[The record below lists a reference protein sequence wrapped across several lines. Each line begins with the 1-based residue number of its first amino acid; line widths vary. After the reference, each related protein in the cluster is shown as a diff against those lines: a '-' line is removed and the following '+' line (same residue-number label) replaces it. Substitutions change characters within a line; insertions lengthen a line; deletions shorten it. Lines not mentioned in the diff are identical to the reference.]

1 MSKLLSRFFFL
12 IFILFISPWWYLYD
26 IPGASYLLDFISQG
40 QIWIVE
46 FFNKYLFKVKDTL
59 NQNGGGSGD
68 TSYAWAQ
75 FYTFIFLSI
84 CGSLIWTLVD
94 RKKER
99 NYKTLNFW
107 LRTIIRYHLAIVSL
121 SYGIHKLFALQ
132 MPFPNLSQLATPLGD
147 YLPMR
152 LSWMFIGYSTPYQ
165 IFSGVMETIVGLLL
179 LNRKTVTTGVLLGI
193 GVFANVFM
201 LNLCYDIPVKQYSM
215 LLLICCLY
223 LATCDGKRL
232 LNFFWLNLHVEPCTL
247 YEMDLD
253 KRWQRILR
261 IVLKVLFVIIF
272 ALMPLYQSWKMYKE
286 EKLKGDLKPIKA
298 GIYKIETFVK
308 NQDTISLSMD
318 DKMMWKDFI
327 FDKGGIG
334 SIHTLDTLFRQR
346 YNRGYFVYEP
356 DTVSQTIKFKKQSSD
371 TTNLFVLNYRIID
384 DSTLTLKGKLK
395 SDSLYFKLN
404 KINRHFQ
411 LTERQFHWISEANR

>member
-12 IFILFISPWWYLYD
+12 FFIVFISPWWYLYD
-26 IPGASYLLDFISQG
+26 IPGAAYLLDFFHLG
-40 QIWIVE
+40 EVWIVE
-46 FFNKYLFKVKDTL
+46 FFNKYFFRIKDTL

-68 TSYAWAQ
+68 TSFAWAQ
-75 FYTFIFLSI
+75 FYTFIFLSVL
-84 CGSLIWTLVD
+84 GSLIWTFID
-94 RKKER
+94 RKREK
-99 NYKTLNFW
+99 NYNTLNFW
-107 LRTIIRYHLAIVSL
+107 LRNIIRYHLAIVSL

-147 YLPMR
+147 FLPMR

-215 LLLICCLY
+215 LLLICCLF
-223 LATCDGKRL
+223 LAAYDGKRL
-232 LNFFWLNLHVEPCTL
+232 LNFFWLNQHVQPSTL
-247 YEMDLD
+247 YEIVLE
-253 KRWQRILR
+253 KRWQKISR
-261 IVLKVLFVIIF
+261 IVFKVVFILLFVS
-272 ALMPLYQSWKMYKE
+272 MPLVQSWKMFE
-286 EKLKGDLKPIKA
+286 EVTRNGELKPIKA
-298 GIYKIETFVK
+298 GIYNIETFVK
-308 NQDTISLSMD
+308 NQDTITISD

-327 FDKGGIG
+327 FDKGGTG
-334 SIHTLDTLFRQR
+334 SINTMDTLFRQR

-356 DTVSQTIKFKKQSSD
+356 DTISQTIKFKKQISD
-371 TTNLFVLNYRIID
+371 TTNLFVLNYKITD
-384 DSTLTLKGKLK
+384 DSTLTLWGKLK

-404 KINRHFQ
+404 KNNRHFQ
-411 LTERQFHWISEANR
+411 LSERQFHWISEANR